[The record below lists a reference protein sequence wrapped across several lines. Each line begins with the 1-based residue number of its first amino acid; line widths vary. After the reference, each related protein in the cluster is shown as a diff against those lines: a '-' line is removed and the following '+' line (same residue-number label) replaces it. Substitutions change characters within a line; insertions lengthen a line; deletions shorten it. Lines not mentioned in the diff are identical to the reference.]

1 MIKRILDVMLWTCLS
16 ILFIVVPIA
25 EKMIEVSP
33 EPVIESQETERETTY
48 SIPNTFEGTAT
59 IVKPTG
65 TECYEG
71 LIRIDVD
78 GEKIRV
84 TVMDAV
90 ESDFAD
96 NF

>member
-1 MIKRILDVMLWTCLS
+1 MKMYLIIFIITFLIVFGGIRIS
-16 ILFIVVPIA
+16 IGV
-25 EKMIEVSP
+25 EDQIEQAQ
-33 EPVIESQETERETTY
+33 EPETTY